1 MPPTRTRIPAFV
13 YRDVYTGIH
22 TVVAASVEFSVGEAF
37 CANTRER
44 VCARVCV
51 HVCVYVSGVRSVS
64 ELSGAVDKGGY
75 LVDWRRNSTS
85 FWKFFPIEGRRNHI
99 EIEMK
104 TEIEILFVH
113 IRVNISSEFSKQ
125 RRSME
130 IWKKKK
136 EITVSFRRVRRAK
149 TRASRERNPG

>member
-85 FWKFFPIEGRRNHI
+85 FWKFFPIEGRTNHV

-113 IRVNISSEFSKQ
+113 RVNISSEFSKQ